1 MKKLLIIFILL
12 TNQIH
17 GREIGETEITTEEGI
32 EVYQKE
38 KYYLLKKNVDIKS
51 DNFNLIAQKVK
62 AFFEKDLYDIVDIHS
77 SGDVKLTSSK
87 GIIAKGEIINFNI
100 KSENIFIKGKKSY
113 LNNVDFEMLSDESI
127 YVDNLNGK
135 FKLTGLNSKI
145 LTEETKISG
154 SFIEGTYINID
165 GENVVQ
171 NLYVEDDTQ
180 VNIKTQTLNMYSL
193 KGDYEK
199 KTDTIELFENVKIFR
214 GGELITGDYAKIN
227 TVDESYYVTSD
238 DTKKVKV
245 LLKKT
250 DE

>member
-1 MKKLLIIFILL
+1 
-12 TNQIH
+12 
-17 GREIGETEITTEEGI
+17 
-32 EVYQKE
+32 
-38 KYYLLKKNVDIKS
+38 
-51 DNFNLIAQKVK
+51 
-62 AFFEKDLYDIVDIHS
+62 
-77 SGDVKLTSSK
+77 
-87 GIIAKGEIINFNI
+87 
-100 KSENIFIKGKKSY
+100 
-113 LNNVDFEMLSDESI
+113 MLSDESI

-135 FKLTGLNSKI
+135 FKLTGLNSKV

-154 SFIEGTYINID
+154 SFIEGAYINID

-180 VNIKTQTLNMYSL
+180 VNIKTETLNMYSL

-214 GGELITGDYAKIN
+214 GEELITGDYAKIN

-245 LLKKT
+245 LLKRT

>member
-1 MKKLLIIFILL
+1 M
-12 TNQIH
+12 
-17 GREIGETEITTEEGI
+17 
-32 EVYQKE
+32 
-38 KYYLLKKNVDIKS
+38 
-51 DNFNLIAQKVK
+51 
-62 AFFEKDLYDIVDIHS
+62 
-77 SGDVKLTSSK
+77 KLTSSK

-113 LNNVDFEMLSDESI
+113 LNNIDFEMLSDESI

-154 SFIEGTYINID
+154 SFIEGKYINID
-165 GENVVQ
+165 GENVIQ

>member
-1 MKKLLIIFILL
+1 MLI
-12 TNQIH
+12 TP
-17 GREIGETEITTEEGI
+17 
-32 EVYQKE
+32 
-38 KYYLLKKNVDIKS
+38 
-51 DNFNLIAQKVK
+51 
-62 AFFEKDLYDIVDIHS
+62 
-77 SGDVKLTSSK
+77 
-87 GIIAKGEIINFNI
+87 
-100 KSENIFIKGKKSY
+100 
-113 LNNVDFEMLSDESI
+113 
-127 YVDNLNGK
+127 
-135 FKLTGLNSKI
+135 
-145 LTEETKISG
+145 ISG

-180 VNIKTQTLNMYSL
+180 VNIKTETLNMYSL

-214 GGELITGDYAKIN
+214 GEELITGDYAKIN

-245 LLKKT
+245 LLKRT